1 MKRKTSILA
10 LLLCIPVLLSSS
22 LYGCGSDDQTA
33 DGDNTLVVLNYGK
46 YIDQEVLLAF
56 EEETGIE
63 VKYEE
68 YESPE
73 EMYTKYKSGAIDYD
87 LICTSDY
94 IVERLIDEGEVLE
107 LDYNNIP
114 FYSNID
120 QKYVDYSRAYDP
132 EARYTIPYFF
142 GTVGILYNTG
152 MVDEEDLGSWDI
164 LWNPKYEG
172 EIIMENSVRDSFV
185 PPLRLLDYS
194 INTTDEDE
202 LEQALT
208 MLCDQKELVYSYL
221 VDASADEMIA
231 GNAAMAL
238 IYSGEAA
245 YAKDYNEDLEY
256 IVPEEGSNMWIDS
269 WFIPKSCKHKENAE
283 KFLNFLCREDM
294 AMLNFEYV
302 WYATPNQAVYDALD
316 EETQQDTTIFPDD
329 ETLDN
334 CEIFTN
340 LDSDSTKAYDYLWK
354 RLKSY

>member
-1 MKRKTSILA
+1 MRRKLLLPA
-10 LLLCIPVLLSSS
+10 LLLCSAL
-22 LYGCGSDDQTA
+22 LYGCGNAEEENS
-33 DGDNTLVVLNYGK
+33 DNTLVVLNYGK
-46 YIDQEVLLAF
+46 YIDQDVILAF
-56 EEETGIE
+56 EEETGID

-94 IVERLIDEGEVLE
+94 IVERLIEEGEVLE
-107 LDYNNIP
+107 LNYDNIP
-114 FYSNID
+114 LYSNID
-120 QKYVDYSRAYDP
+120 RKYVEYSKAYDP
-132 EARYTIPYFF
+132 DAKYTIPYFF
-142 GTVGILYNTG
+142 GTVGILYNTT

-194 INTTDEDE
+194 INTTDESRLNE
-202 LEQALT
+202 ALD
-208 MLCDQKELVYSYL
+208 MLCDQKEIVYSYL

-256 IVPEEGSNMWIDS
+256 MVPEEGSNMWIDS
-269 WFIPKSCKHKENAE
+269 WFVPKSCKHKENAE
-283 KFLNFLCREDM
+283 RFLNFLCREDM

-302 WYATPNQAVYDALD
+302 WYATPNQAVYEALD
-316 EETQQDTTIFPDD
+316 EEIQQDTTIFPDT

-340 LDSDSTKAYDYLWK
+340 LDSDTTRRYDYLWK
-354 RLKSY
+354 QLKSY